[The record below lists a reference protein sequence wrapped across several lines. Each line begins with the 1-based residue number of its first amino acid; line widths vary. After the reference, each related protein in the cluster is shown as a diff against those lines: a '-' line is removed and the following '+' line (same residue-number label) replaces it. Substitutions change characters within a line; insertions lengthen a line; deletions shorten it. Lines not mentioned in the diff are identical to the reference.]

1 MRKQGKQTGTNS
13 PKRIGRFVLIAG
25 LVAVFALGA
34 MAAISLRTSQAKNSA
49 SGPNG
54 ELLKNNAHANIAL
67 RVASQQVPID
77 EQTGQIRPLTQE
89 EAQRLAAGIN
99 ELVNQS
105 TDGLRAVRHADG
117 SVSMD
122 LDGHF
127 QNVIVAKKNEDGTV
141 SQSCVDNRQTAAEFF
156 GIDPQLVGVK
166 PNTASPRTAPLAP
179 PNGRNQ

>member
-1 MRKQGKQTGTNS
+1 MRKQGKEIGTNS
-13 PKRIGRFVLIAG
+13 PRGIGRFVLIAG
-25 LVAVFALGA
+25 LVAVFALGT

-49 SGPNG
+49 SGTNG
-54 ELLKNNAHANIAL
+54 ESLKSNAHANVAL
-67 RVASQQVPID
+67 RGAYQQVPID
-77 EQTGQIRPLTQE
+77 QQTGQIRPLTQE
-89 EAQRLAAGIN
+89 EAQRLAAGIK
-99 ELVNQS
+99 ELVNRS
-105 TDGLRAVRHADG
+105 TDGLKTVKHADG

-179 PNGRNQ
+179 SNGRNQ

>member
-1 MRKQGKQTGTNS
+1 MRKQGNETGTNS
-13 PKRIGRFVLIAG
+13 PRRIGRFVLIAG

-77 EQTGQIRPLTQE
+77 GQTGQIRPLTQE
-89 EAQRLAAGIN
+89 EAQRLAAGIK

-105 TDGLRAVRHADG
+105 TDGLKSVKHADG
-117 SVSMD
+117 SVSMN
-122 LDGHF
+122 LEGHF
-127 QNVIVAKKNEDGTV
+127 QNVALAKKNDDGTL
-141 SQSCVDNRQTAAEFF
+141 SQSCVDNPEAAAEFF

-166 PNTASPRTAPLAP
+166 PNAASPKAAPLTP
-179 PNGRNQ
+179 SKGRDQ